1 MSPKRIKGLREG
13 ETEEEEERTWKGG
26 ERRGAWKRAGNKKRR
41 NQEEGEESQR
51 TARSRGAPP
60 SLLRGHLLPGEGV
73 APLPQ
78 AWGLLCFP
86 ASASTA
92 DTLAPPPMR
101 RAGSLCLWAALDREL
116 PSDQALWSTA
126 RARTRGSLP
135 HSQTHVWC
143 GSCR

>member
-26 ERRGAWKRAGNKKRR
+26 ERRGAWKRAENKKRR

-78 AWGLLCFP
+78 AWGLLCF
-86 ASASTA
+86 SCFCFH
-92 DTLAPPPMR
+92 R
-101 RAGSLCLWAALDREL
+101 RYTGSSSNETSRL
-116 PSDQALWSTA
+116 P
-126 RARTRGSLP
+126 LP
-135 HSQTHVWC
+135 LGC
-143 GSCR
+143 P